1 MALKALVLKKRLNEK
16 KEQLEELR
24 KAAEQLQTREAE
36 LEQSI
41 NEAETDEEKSAV
53 EEAVEQFEQEKAE
66 NEDATGKLEGE
77 IKDIETEIEELAR
90 NAPKPQNSEKR
101 EEKFDMEN
109 RTFFGLD
116 AQRRDAFF
124 ARQDVKDFL
133 TRVRELG
140 KQNRSITGAELTIP
154 DVMLGLIRVNIS
166 KYSKMISR
174 VNLRSVPGTARQN
187 IMGTVPEAVWTEMC
201 AKLNELELSFN
212 QIEVDG
218 YKVGGFIAICN
229 ATLEDSDLS
238 LASEIMEALGQ
249 AIGYA
254 LDKAILYGTGK
265 KMPIGV
271 VTRLAQATEPDDWGA
286 NAPAWKDVH
295 TSNIVKLTAATGAEL
310 YKSIILTAGV
320 ARSTYARG
328 SLTWVMNETTKA
340 KLTAEALVINAAGA
354 IVSGQGNTMPV
365 LGGDIVTLDFVP
377 DNDVIFGYF
386 DLYLLA
392 QRAGTTLAQSEHV
405 RFIEDQ
411 TVFKGTARYDGM
423 PVFGEA
429 FGVLNINNTA
439 PTTSVT
445 FPPDSANP

>member
-1 MALKALVLKKRLNEK
+1 M
-16 KEQLEELR
+16 
-24 KAAEQLQTREAE
+24 
-36 LEQSI
+36 
-41 NEAETDEEKSAV
+41 
-53 EEAVEQFEQEKAE
+53 
-66 NEDATGKLEGE
+66 
-77 IKDIETEIEELAR
+77 
-90 NAPKPQNSEKR
+90 
-101 EEKFDMEN
+101 
-109 RTFFGLD
+109 D

-154 DVMLGLIRVNIS
+154 DVMLGLIRENIS

-271 VTRLAQATEPDDWGA
+271 VTRLAQATEPDDW
-286 NAPAWKDVH
+286 
-295 TSNIVKLTAATGAEL
+295 
-310 YKSIILTAGV
+310 
-320 ARSTYARG
+320 
-328 SLTWVMNETTKA
+328 
-340 KLTAEALVINAAGA
+340 
-354 IVSGQGNTMPV
+354 
-365 LGGDIVTLDFVP
+365 
-377 DNDVIFGYF
+377 
-386 DLYLLA
+386 
-392 QRAGTTLAQSEHV
+392 
-405 RFIEDQ
+405 
-411 TVFKGTARYDGM
+411 
-423 PVFGEA
+423 
-429 FGVLNINNTA
+429 
-439 PTTSVT
+439 
-445 FPPDSANP
+445 

>member
-1 MALKALVLKKRLNEK
+1 M
-16 KEQLEELR
+16 
-24 KAAEQLQTREAE
+24 
-36 LEQSI
+36 
-41 NEAETDEEKSAV
+41 ET
-53 EEAVEQFEQEKAE
+53 
-66 NEDATGKLEGE
+66 
-77 IKDIETEIEELAR
+77 
-90 NAPKPQNSEKR
+90 
-101 EEKFDMEN
+101 

-116 AQRRDAFF
+116 AQRQRCFLGPG
-124 ARQDVKDFL
+124 QDVKDFL

-154 DVMLGLIRVNIS
+154 DVMLGLIRENIS

-286 NAPAWKDVH
+286 NAPTWKDVH
-295 TSNIVKLTAATGAEL
+295 TSNIVKLTAATGADL

-328 SLTWVMNETTKA
+328 SLTLGHERDHKGKA
-340 KLTAEALVINAAGA
+340 YCGGSGHQCGGCYRLRSREYHAGP
-354 IVSGQGNTMPV
+354 GW
-365 LGGDIVTLDFVP
+365 
-377 DNDVIFGYF
+377 
-386 DLYLLA
+386 
-392 QRAGTTLAQSEHV
+392 
-405 RFIEDQ
+405 
-411 TVFKGTARYDGM
+411 
-423 PVFGEA
+423 
-429 FGVLNINNTA
+429 
-439 PTTSVT
+439 
-445 FPPDSANP
+445 